1 MILSSN
7 VSINIFFILM
17 RFYLANIVL
26 FLKENKIKMDL
37 NIEKKSIYL
46 FSKLVIKFSSYIF

>member
-1 MILSSN
+1 MILSTN
-7 VSINIFFILM
+7 LSINIFLILV

-37 NIEKKSIYL
+37 NIENKKIYIL
-46 FSKLVIKFSSYIF
+46 IF